1 MENKKRNFL
10 KINILL
16 LSFVFVCACG
26 NDSKVINFPVKVKT
40 FKVSEGSI
48 QTGLDYSGTIEAGQ
62 DISLSFLAM
71 GTVEQLNVRE
81 GDKVVKGQL
90 LAKLNSASSLNA
102 LQIAKE
108 KSAQAEDAFRRFL
121 PMYEH
126 GNLPEIKMVEIKT
139 AKTQAELAVK
149 IAQKNLEDCSLYAPE
164 TGFVSEKSIETGDNV
179 IPGKTVMKLVT
190 VDKVYAVISV
200 PEKEIQKIK
209 RGMDALVEI
218 SEDNVKKL
226 KGKVADVGVSANI
239 LSRTY
244 TVRIAVTNG
253 KAEVLPGML
262 CNVYISGNERVSGI
276 IIPATAVKID
286 ESGNGCVYV
295 VDSGT
300 KKVHK
305 QNVKTEGFR
314 KGGIIIS
321 AGLKIND
328 LIVSEGV
335 QKLDDNTLIEYQ
347 D

>member
-1 MENKKRNFL
+1 MKNKK
-10 KINILL
+10 NIFLL
-16 LSFVFVCACG
+16 LFCMAFMCSCG
-26 NDSKVINFPVKVKT
+26 NGSTVTNPVFKVKI
-40 FKVSEGSI
+40 FKVSESSI

-71 GTVEQLNVRE
+71 GTVEQINVRE
-81 GDKVVKGQL
+81 GDKVSKGQL
-90 LAKLNSASSLNA
+90 LAKLNGVSSLNA

-108 KSAQAEDAFRRFL
+108 KAAQAEDAFRRFQ

-164 TGFVSEKSIETGDNV
+164 TGFISEKNLEIGDNV
-179 IPGKTVMKLVT
+179 IPGKTVMKMVN

-209 RGMDALVEI
+209 QGMIAYVEF
-218 SEDNVKKL
+218 SENNGIKL
-226 KGKVADVGVSANI
+226 KGTVADVGVSANP

-244 TVRIAVTNG
+244 TVRISIMNNKTEA
-253 KAEVLPGML
+253 LPGML
-262 CNVYISGNERVSGI
+262 CNVYIENNKKVYGI
-276 IIPATAVKID
+276 VIPAAAVKID
-286 ESGNGCVYV
+286 ESGSECVYI
-295 VDSGT
+295 VDSVS

-321 AGLKIND
+321 SGLKIND
-328 LIVSEGV
+328 LVVSEGV
-335 QKLDDNTLIEYQ
+335 QKLDDNTLIEYR